1 MLERAKLAPMLTVIS
16 ALIVSVSNAMVMVL
30 QTAQTVEL
38 LNLREL
44 TPVPARQI
52 MVELTS
58 IVNAKRVIL
67 TAVRVPLVG

>member
-1 MLERAKLAPMLTVIS
+1 MLTVIS